1 MLFKASGAGFAGP
14 VDEQHEGFAMWNS
27 RVNPHTGAAM
37 GLKCGVVGELTK
49 AIRGQGTKFMTA
61 MYHGISICTKRG
73 NPANAFYGE
82 PHNTDWDEPE
92 NEIDPNPCVANHR
105 VFSHAW
111 IDRARR
117 LRTAGRKN
125 SRKSWLNAARSD
137 VGRFRFEIH
146 SRWLQARLSGLLLQ
160 QNRDLCATYK
170 WHNMVVGRNVENPE
184 QGKRGDLTYN
194 FWVTD
199 MSKNSVLILN
209 VSPKADGTIPEKA
222 QHILLGMG
230 RSLALGQR

>member
-1 MLFKASGAGFAGP
+1 
-14 VDEQHEGFAMWNS
+14 
-27 RVNPHTGAAM
+27 
-37 GLKCGVVGELTK
+37 
-49 AIRGQGTKFMTA
+49 MTA

-73 NPANAFYGE
+73 NPANTFYGE
-82 PHNTDWDEPE
+82 PHNTDWDNPE
-92 NEIDPNPCVANHR
+92 NEIDPNPCVANHK

-117 LRTAGRKN
+117 FRTADRKTQG
-125 SRKSWLNAARSD
+125 SHGSILP
-137 VGRFRFEIH
+137 GLFRVEIH
-146 SRWLQARLSGLLLQ
+146 SRELQARLSGLLLQ

-170 WHNMVVGRNVENPE
+170 WHNMVVGRNIENPE

-199 MSKNSVLILN
+199 ISKNSVLILN

-230 RSLALGQR
+230 C

>member
-1 MLFKASGAGFAGP
+1 MLFKASGAGFAGS
-14 VDEQHEGFAMWNS
+14 VDEQHEGFEMWNS

-37 GLKCGVVGELTK
+37 GSKRGVVGEFAK
-49 AIRGQGTKFMTA
+49 AIRGQGTKFITA

-73 NPANAFYGE
+73 NPANIFYEE

-117 LRTAGRKN
+117 FRTADRKN

-137 VGRFRFEIH
+137 VGRFRVEIH
-146 SRWLQARLSGLLLQ
+146 SRGLQAARLSAYYYS
-160 QNRDLCATYK
+160 RTATYA
-170 WHNMVVGRNVENPE
+170 PP
-184 QGKRGDLTYN
+184 T
-194 FWVTD
+194 
-199 MSKNSVLILN
+199 S
-209 VSPKADGTIPEKA
+209 GTIWWWAATSKIRNRESEA
-222 QHILLGMG
+222 T
-230 RSLALGQR
+230 